1 MNVSFYETNIKLYE
15 KVLHSFEEAI
25 IVITHMFQ
33 VRDKNSRLTCSMLLG
48 LNVSKVGKKDAG
60 TISTDFIL
68 VSLLILNTFSTTSN
82 SSSVFNSTSEYVI
95 ACWKL
100 CAYLTADTNIQLI
113 TCSKWEI

>member
-1 MNVSFYETNIKLYE
+1 
-15 KVLHSFEEAI
+15 
-25 IVITHMFQ
+25 MFQ
-33 VRDKNSRLTCSMLLG
+33 VRDKNSRLTCSLLLG

-113 TCSKWEI
+113 TCSK